1 MSVTSA
7 GEGNLAAKQLGSEA
21 ASRSVYPSKS
31 SLIEGRLMLQ
41 EVAHDNN
48 FNLTETVYSQF
59 TTHHSL
65 KKAAFTLAEVL
76 ITLGIIGVVA
86 AITLPTLIKNYQKQV
101 WVNQLKKEV
110 SVLQN
115 AVRTI
120 IATEGVETLSD
131 TSFSER
137 TKSSQEGYTCYK
149 RHLEK
154 LNLKIVGQNKHYDYC
169 AQSSCVIK
177 LYYLADGASV
187 GVLFAGDEYSGGFCY
202 RDSEERVMFFVDVN
216 GDKGPNKSNRDQF
229 TFDLDKYGQIIPSGD
244 LVGIDDDTFAEL
256 DNMCKEDPDA
266 CQTFFGTTN
275 ITKDHINKWL
285 LDNMSSKCS
294 DTHTAE
300 KVCTDLIIQSGWK
313 MNY

>member
-1 MSVTSA
+1 
-7 GEGNLAAKQLGSEA
+7 
-21 ASRSVYPSKS
+21 
-31 SLIEGRLMLQ
+31 MLQ

-202 RDSEERVMFFVDVN
+202 RDSEEEEEVMFFVDVN

-244 LVGIDDDTFAEL
+244 LDISDEAFAEL
-256 DNMCKEDPDA
+256 VEMCKEAPDF
-266 CQTFFGTTN
+266 CQAIFGTTN
-275 ITKDHINKWL
+275 ITKGHINKWL
-285 LDNMSSKCS
+285 SDKMGSNCS
-294 DTHTAE
+294 DTDRAE
-300 KVCTDLIIQSGWK
+300 NVCTDLIMQSGWK

>member
-1 MSVTSA
+1 
-7 GEGNLAAKQLGSEA
+7 
-21 ASRSVYPSKS
+21 
-31 SLIEGRLMLQ
+31 MLQ
-41 EVAHDNN
+41 EAAHDNN
-48 FNLTETVYSQF
+48 FNLTETVYLQF

-120 IATEGVETLSD
+120 IATEGVENLSD
-131 TSFSER
+131 TSFFER
-137 TKSSQEGYTCYK
+137 EKNCQEGYFCYK

-154 LNLKIVGQNKHYDYC
+154 LNLKIVGENKHNGYC
-169 AQSSCVIK
+169 AESSCAITI
-177 LYYLADGASV
+177 YYLADGASV
-187 GVLFAGDEYSGGFCY
+187 GVPFAEGFAY
-202 RDSEERVMFFVDVN
+202 RVNDDVVSTTFFVDVN

-229 TFDLDKYGQIIPSGD
+229 AFDLDNYGQIVPSED
-244 LVGIDDDTFAEL
+244 LGISDEAFAEL
-256 DNMCKEDPDA
+256 NNACKEDPNT
-266 CQTFFGTTN
+266 CQAIFGTTN

-294 DTHTAE
+294 DTDMAE
-300 KVCTDLIIQSGWK
+300 KVCTDLIMQSGWK